1 MHALRVAFARPDKER
16 VSHGAPPLTG
26 PRWSPP
32 GRPKK
37 NKKPTTL
44 ADCSSLALLLLLLS
58 RRHMNLGWT

>member
-26 PRWSPP
+26 PRWSLL
-32 GRPKK
+32 RVARKK
-37 NKKPTTL
+37 KKKTTTL

-58 RRHMNLGWT
+58 R